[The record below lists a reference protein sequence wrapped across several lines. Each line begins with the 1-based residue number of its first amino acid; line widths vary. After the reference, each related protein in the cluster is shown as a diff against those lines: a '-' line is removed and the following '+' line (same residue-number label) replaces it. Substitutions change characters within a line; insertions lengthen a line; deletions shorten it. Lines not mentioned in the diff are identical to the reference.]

1 MPRLVVV
8 SRYLK
13 NGNRRKLSNYVKYI
27 ATREG
32 AAKVKE
38 NNGTAPATQNQQE
51 FVASLLNDFSESRNS
66 FAYEAY
72 KKSPTQKNAS
82 MFIEETIE
90 HNADIVANKK
100 NYIGYLANRPGA
112 VKFGTHGL
120 FSQTDEPI
128 SLERTAREIAEH
140 SGNVWTHV
148 VSLRRDDAQKMGY
161 DNLNAWREL
170 VKRQIPNIAK
180 QTKINIANLK
190 WYAAFHDKETNP
202 HVHIVVYSTNERE
215 GFLTEQGIEK
225 IRSGFMNDI
234 YADEL
239 MHLYQQQTD
248 TRDLLKA
255 ESATIMKQ
263 LSDNI
268 TDVEPELTVL
278 VKKLYDQLNNVSGR
292 KTYGY
297 LPREIKRTVDE
308 LFFKLSQNY
317 TIMRIY
323 SRWCEMEQQKHD
335 FYSSAKVDFPAMV
348 DNEQFKSVKN
358 MIIRSIS
365 EIKRNQTSV
374 EQVHQS
380 GASRSGSPIPIEMTV
395 SEKDVISAEES
406 DIPIENTADV
416 ETINTLFNAAAF
428 RLLVN
433 LSHIIDDDNEHCQRN
448 PNSKPD
454 KKLRRTIDRKKQD
467 MGMKPDYA

>member
-1 MPRLVVV
+1 MSV
-8 SRYLK
+8 SILILQICMTLKYHQRPSYKQLYRQEGNVHRYHQD
-13 NGNRRKLSNYVKYI
+13 
-27 ATREG
+27 
-32 AAKVKE
+32 KE
-38 NNGTAPATQNQQE
+38 
-51 FVASLLNDFSESRNS
+51 VA
-66 FAYEAY
+66 
-72 KKSPTQKNAS
+72 KNAEVS
-82 MFIEETIE
+82 AGD
-90 HNADIVANKK
+90 NADIVANKK

-215 GFLTEQGIEK
+215 GFLTERGIEK

-234 YADEL
+234 YADEM

-248 TRDLLKA
+248 IRDLLKD
-255 ESATIMKQ
+255 ESIRLMKQ
-263 LSDNI
+263 LFDDLNDSCSAD
-268 TDVEPELTVL
+268 TELVEL
-278 VKKLYDQLNNVSGR
+278 VKKLYIQLNTYSGR
-292 KTYGY
+292 KVYGY
-297 LPREIKRTVDE
+297 LQKDMKRIVNEI
-308 LFFKLSQNY
+308 FFRLSQQDIIQKQY
-317 TIMRIY
+317 QI
-323 SRWCEMEQQKHD
+323 WCDMEQNKHD
-335 FYSSAKVDFPAMV
+335 YYSSAKVDFPDMV
-348 DNEQFKSVKN
+348 DNDHFKSVKN
-358 MIIRSIS
+358 MIIRSVI
-365 EIKRNQTSV
+365 EIKLNQPSVAPENESGTSLSDGHV
-374 EQVHQS
+374 STET
-380 GASRSGSPIPIEMTV
+380 TV
-395 SEKDVISAEES
+395 SDESSISSEES
-406 DIPIENTADV
+406 RRPIVSTFDG
-416 ETINTLFNAAAF
+416 ETIDAIFNATAF

-433 LSHIIDDDNEHCQRN
+433 LSHIFNDSANFQCI
-448 PNSKPD
+448 PNSKLD

-467 MGMKPDYA
+467 IGIKSDYA